1 MKHKTQGNPTQ
12 GNPMSDETL
21 MELVHARV
29 RLIPPGQVMSYGQVG
44 DEVGCSAREAG
55 WAMNQAPDAEDVPW
69 QRVVGSDGRLRIGKR
84 SPYLAQRQREL
95 LEAEGV
101 AFKEN
106 GDVDMAKHQ
115 AGVIGKASAEN
126 VPPATLDLGL

>member
-1 MKHKTQGNPTQ
+1 
-12 GNPMSDETL
+12 MSDETL

>member
-1 MKHKTQGNPTQ
+1 MN
-12 GNPMSDETL
+12 DETL

-44 DEVGCSAREAG
+44 EGVGCSAREAG
-55 WAMNQAPDAEDVPW
+55 WAMNQAPDEEDVPW

-106 GDVDMAKHQ
+106 GDVDMAKYQ